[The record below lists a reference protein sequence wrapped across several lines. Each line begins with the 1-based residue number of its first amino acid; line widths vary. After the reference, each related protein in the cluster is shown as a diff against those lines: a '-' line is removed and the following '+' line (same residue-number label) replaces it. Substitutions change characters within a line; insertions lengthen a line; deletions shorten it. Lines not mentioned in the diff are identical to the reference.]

1 MSIRKPIRV
10 GTRGSRL
17 ALAQTEEACQRLR
30 EVHPELAAADALE
43 IVEISTTGDKV
54 QDRALSEIG
63 GKGLFS
69 KEIDAA
75 MRDGRIDVAVH
86 SAKDL
91 ETELGAG
98 IALAATL
105 PREDA
110 RDAYV
115 CRGGG
120 GLDALAEGAVVG
132 TSSLR
137 RQAQILHR
145 RPDLEVRV
153 FRGNVQTRLRKL
165 AAGEVDMTLLAVA
178 GLNRLGMLEVATRI
192 AEPEEILPAC
202 GQGTIALTCR
212 ADDAELAA
220 MLAAISHAE
229 TAVRLAAERA
239 MLAALDGSCRTPI
252 GGYAEILDD
261 GRLRLRG
268 LVARPDGSELH
279 AGERTGDVADA
290 EALGHDLG
298 ADLRSRMEPGFFDA

>member
-1 MSIRKPIRV
+1 MSIEKPIRI
-10 GTRGSRL
+10 GTRASRL

-30 EVHPELAAADALE
+30 ETHPQLAAEGAIE
-43 IVEISTTGDKV
+43 IVEIRTTGDKV
-54 QDRALSEIG
+54 QDRALAEIG

-91 ETELGAG
+91 ETALGDG
-98 IALAATL
+98 IALACTL

-110 RDAYV
+110 RDAYIA
-115 CRGGG
+115 RAGG
-120 GLDALAEGAVVG
+120 GLDELPDGAVVG

-145 RPDLEVRV
+145 RPDLEVRL

-165 AAGEVDMTLLAVA
+165 EAGEVEMTLLAVA
-178 GLNRLGMLEVATRI
+178 GLNRLGMLDVATRI
-192 AEPEEILPAC
+192 AEPDELLPAC

-212 ADDAELAA
+212 EGDSGLAE
-220 MLAAISHAE
+220 MLAAIGHEAS
-229 TAVRLAAERA
+229 AVRLAAERA

-252 GGYAEILDD
+252 GGYAEVLDD

-279 AGERTGDVADA
+279 SGERIGPLPDA
-290 EALGHDLG
+290 AALGHDLG
-298 ADLRSRMEPGFFDA
+298 AELRSRMEPGFFDE